1 MPAFVRMEYSSA
13 LTGFVASDAFWP
25 VYVPVQ
31 AHIGIGDSIMVNMPN
46 PYNPCFILD
55 VELAEEYV
63 RSASFDRAASDKV
76 CPWGLRERAA
86 MGLCLENAPSPFAA
100 RYVVPVSTQTDMVL
114 PIARISHLPN
124 NYANDPRMP
133 LGKVRIDEL
142 FKGARALAE
151 NRDWWPSRERG
162 GDQGVRLATEATSM
176 PSQSREVASNDRY
189 YLISHHDTIL
199 FVDEAAQ
206 RFRHGPFGIAPFNL
220 VLELAGTQA
229 HLILLGD
236 DPSKD
241 RKLSFAQPTGEIRF
255 LSHSFD
261 PNLDQVVC

>member
-1 MPAFVRMEYSSA
+1 MVPQSDLAKEFATNDDHYTHFVYLEDDIRLSFENFGYFVEFREHLRRSGLLPAFVRMEYSSA

-25 VYVPVQ
+25 VYVPAQ
-31 AHIGIGDSIMVNMPN
+31 AHIRIGDSIMVNMPN
-46 PYNPCFILD
+46 PYNPCLILD

-86 MGLCLENAPSPFAA
+86 MGLCLENVPPPFAA

-114 PIARISHLPN
+114 PVARISHLPN

-162 GDQGVRLATEATSM
+162 GDEGVRLATGATSM

-199 FVDEAAQ
+199 FVDEAA
-206 RFRHGPFGIAPFNL
+206 HGSVTAP
-220 VLELAGTQA
+220 LEL
-229 HLILLGD
+229 
-236 DPSKD
+236 
-241 RKLSFAQPTGEIRF
+241 RR
-255 LSHSFD
+255 
-261 PNLDQVVC
+261 